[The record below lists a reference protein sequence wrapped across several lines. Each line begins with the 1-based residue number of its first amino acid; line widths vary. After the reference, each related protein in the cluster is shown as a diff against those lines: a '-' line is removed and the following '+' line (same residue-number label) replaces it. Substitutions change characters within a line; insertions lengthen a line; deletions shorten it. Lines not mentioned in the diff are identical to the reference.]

1 MDPKTWS
8 GSLPNQWG
16 TAPMVRVGRSR
27 WFNLLWLVP
36 LGLAFLVVGVAAA
49 QALRELPSV
58 QAFVEQYPGTIPP
71 PNDQEGIPAW
81 VGWQHFLNLFLM
93 TFIIRSAVQILA
105 DHHRLYW
112 TRHSTPGR
120 EWFRFQKEVP
130 ADPLWT
136 AKQDSVNVPGWI
148 GIPGLRH
155 SIGLARWWHLAHP
168 IEHMRHHLTMLAY
181 DMNGAPLSYGHGAP
195 LRLRNESE
203 HGFKQVKWIGGIEFI
218 RHFSE
223 IGGGRGGYN
232 QDHEFFGY
240 RHAI

>member
-49 QALRELPSV
+49 KALRELPSV
-58 QAFVEQYPGTIPP
+58 QAFVERYPGTIPP
-71 PNDQEGIPAW
+71 PNGQEGIPAW

-93 TFIIRSAVQILA
+93 TFLIRSAVQILA
-105 DHHRLYW
+105 DHPRLYW

-120 EWFRFQKEVP
+120 SGSASRRRCRPTRCGPPSRTRSTSRAGSASP
-130 ADPLWT
+130 ACGTP
-136 AKQDSVNVPGWI
+136 SGWRA
-148 GIPGLRH
+148 GGTLRT
-155 SIGLARWWHLAHP
+155 